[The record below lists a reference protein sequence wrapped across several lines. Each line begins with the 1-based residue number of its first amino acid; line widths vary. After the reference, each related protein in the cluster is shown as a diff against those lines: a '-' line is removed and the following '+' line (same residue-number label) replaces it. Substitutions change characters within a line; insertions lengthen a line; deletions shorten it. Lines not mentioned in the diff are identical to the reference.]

1 MNWPSFLKLN
11 KEHITSHLQY
21 KHSGTFAN
29 RKYEELSYPKNP
41 KMCDPTVVTL
51 LKMQPHYSQSSHKNA
66 TPSSGTSPLAS
77 YKEVPLPPGTRDKII
92 CYDCQATSLV
102 KPAETLACD
111 WLNTNERR
119 QMMTSII
126 TLPRTIYRRNIK
138 SIGTLRHVLRILQ
151 TTINDSL

>member
-1 MNWPSFLKLN
+1 MKYFLAYLGSSVKT
-11 KEHITSHLQY
+11 IIASHLQY

-41 KMCDPTVVTL
+41 KMCDPSVVTL
-51 LKMQPHYSQSSHKNA
+51 LKMQLHYSQSSHKNA

-111 WLNTNERR
+111 
-119 QMMTSII
+119 
-126 TLPRTIYRRNIK
+126 
-138 SIGTLRHVLRILQ
+138 
-151 TTINDSL
+151 